1 MRKTVAVRRPVWG
14 SIQDSEGDF
23 VASASSLNSVVR
35 RFGMATVAMTMG
47 ALALAACSAGPR
59 QPTTQA
65 PELAPPPPIANVPPP
80 PSGTL
85 PSPDGKVRIG
95 LLVPLSG
102 DNRDIGQG
110 MLDAAQMALFDL
122 GKKDIVLLP
131 IDSGGTPQQAVDAA
145 HNALSQGAQL
155 ILGPLFS
162 TSTQAVAPVARDA
175 GVNVVTFSNDP
186 TVAQPGVY
194 VMGFTVGP
202 QVQRVTSYAI
212 SQNMR
217 QLAVIAPSSSY
228 GQNVVDVMQNTAAQQ
243 GATVQA
249 GFFDPQATDVNAAVT
264 GFAQSAR
271 GAQAVMIPLGGARLS
286 TVAPLLAYR
295 DLDPRKVKYLGTG
308 LWDVPG
314 IWREG
319 ALLGAWYAAPPP
331 ELRAD
336 FEKRFNDTYGHRPPR
351 LATLAYDAVAL
362 AGALTGPNGPD
373 FSGAAISNPN
383 GFAGL
388 DGIFRFTPDG
398 QPQRGLAVLEVTRD
412 GVKTVSP
419 APSSFQQLTN

>member
-1 MRKTVAVRRPVWG
+1 MVG
-14 SIQDSEGDF
+14 IEGSEGEF
-23 VASASSLNSVVR
+23 VARASSLISVVR
-35 RFGMATVAMTMG
+35 RMGVTTVALMG
-47 ALALAACSAGPR
+47 VLALGACGSSGSR
-59 QPTTQA
+59 QGSSQA
-65 PELAPPPPIANVPPP
+65 PVVAPPPPVAALPPP
-80 PSGTL
+80 TMTP
-85 PSPDGKVRIG
+85 PSPDGKVRVG

-102 DNRDIGQG
+102 DTRDIGQG

-122 GKKDIVLLP
+122 GKKNIVLLP
-131 IDSGGTPQQAVDAA
+131 IDSGGTPEQAVDAA
-145 HNALSQGAQL
+145 RNALNQGAQI

-162 TSTQAVAPVARDA
+162 TSTQAVAPVARQA

-186 TVAQPGVY
+186 AVAQPGVF

-202 QVQRVTSYAI
+202 QVQRVVSYAI
-212 SQNMR
+212 SQNLR

-228 GQNVVDVMQNTAAQQ
+228 GQTVVNVMQDTAARQ

-249 GFFDPQATDVNAAVT
+249 GFFDAQAPDVTQAVT
-264 GFAQSAR
+264 GFAANAR
-271 GAQAVMIPLGGARLS
+271 GAQAVMIPVGGPRLS

-308 LWDVPG
+308 LWDVAG

-362 AGALTGPNGPD
+362 AGALSGPNGPD
-373 FSGAAISNPN
+373 FSAAAIANPN

-398 QPQRGLAVLEVTRD
+398 QPQRGLAVLEITRD
-412 GVKTVSP
+412 GVKTVSA
-419 APSSFQQLTN
+419 APTSFQQLTN

>member
-1 MRKTVAVRRPVWG
+1 VRG
-14 SIQDSEGDF
+14 SVQDSAQDSEGDF
-23 VASASSLNSVVR
+23 VASASSLISVMR
-35 RFGMATVAMTMG
+35 RFGMVAMAMG
-47 ALALAACSAGPR
+47 ALALGACSASGPR

-65 PELAPPPPIANVPPP
+65 PELAPPPPVAALPP
-80 PSGTL
+80 PSGTI

-131 IDSGGTPQQAVDAA
+131 IDSGGTPEQAIDAA
-145 HNALSQGAQL
+145 HNVLSQGAQL

-162 TSTQAVAPVARDA
+162 TSTQAMAPVAREA
-175 GVNVVTFSNDP
+175 GVNVITFSNDP
-186 TVAQPGVY
+186 AVAQPGVF

-202 QVQRVTSYAI
+202 QVQRVTGYAI
-212 SQNMR
+212 AQGLR

-228 GQNVVDVMQNTAAQQ
+228 GQSVVNVMQDTAAQQ

-271 GAQAVMIPLGGARLS
+271 GAQAVMIPVGGARLS
-286 TVAPLLAYR
+286 SVAPLLAYR
-295 DLDPRKVKYLGTG
+295 DLDPRQVKYLGTG

-362 AGALTGPNGPD
+362 AGALSGPNGPD
-373 FSGAAISNPN
+373 FSATAIANPN

-419 APSSFQQLTN
+419 APTSFQQLTN